1 MNCSMK
7 WFFSITCLALSS
19 TAGIHAEGT
28 VPVAPAQFDKLHAM
42 FKTQPGE
49 SRFWELP
56 WTIQLS
62 RALARGAVEGKPVLV
77 WCGAGGAPV
86 GVC

>member
-1 MNCSMK
+1 MRRTLFAS
-7 WFFSITCLALSS
+7 FILLAG
-19 TAGIHAEGT
+19 AWAA
-28 VPVAPAQFDKLHAM
+28 APAAAQEPKPVPPEQFEELHAM

-49 SRFWELP
+49 SRFWDLP
-56 WTIQLS
+56 WMIQLDE
-62 RALARGAVEGKPVLV
+62 ALRVGAAEGKPVLV

>member
-1 MNCSMK
+1 MSRIATAILLLGVTI
-7 WFFSITCLALSS
+7 SPALSQS
-19 TAGIHAEGT
+19 ATI
-28 VPVAPAQFDKLHAM
+28 APKQFDQLHAM

-49 SRFWELP
+49 SRFWNLP
-56 WTIQLS
+56 WMIQLDE
-62 RALARGAVEGKPVLV
+62 AIKKGAADGKPIFV

>member
-1 MNCSMK
+1 MTRN
-7 WFFSITCLALSS
+7 FLASLLVLAFVRVAA
-19 TAGIHAEGT
+19 TAKE
-28 VPVAPAQFDKLHAM
+28 PARMPPQDFAKLHAM
-42 FKTQPGE
+42 FKSQPGE

-56 WTIQLS
+56 WMIQLD
-62 RALARGAVEGKPVLV
+62 RALRKGAAEGKPVFV

>member
-1 MNCSMK
+1 MC
-7 WFFSITCLALSS
+7 
-19 TAGIHAEGT
+19 
-28 VPVAPAQFDKLHAM
+28 
-42 FKTQPGE
+42 KTQPGE

-56 WTIQLS
+56 WMIQLDE
-62 RALARGAVEGKPVLV
+62 ALRKGAAEGKPVFV

>member
-1 MNCSMK
+1 MLRK
-7 WFFSITCLALSS
+7 LSPLLLLLYVCVV
-19 TAGIHAEGT
+19 T
-28 VPVAPAQFDKLHAM
+28 PVAAQQPKPILPKQFDELHAM

-49 SRFWELP
+49 SRFWKLP
-56 WTIQLS
+56 WMIQLDE
-62 RALARGAVEGKPVLV
+62 AIKKGAAEGKPILV

>member
-1 MNCSMK
+1 MSRKLFAFVLLLCA
-7 WFFSITCLALSS
+7 CVS
-19 TAGIHAEGT
+19 TPTAAQQPQPI
-28 VPVAPAQFDKLHAM
+28 PAKQFDGLHAM

-49 SRFWELP
+49 SKFWKLP
-56 WTIQLS
+56 WMIQLDE
-62 RALARGAVEGKPVLV
+62 AIEKGAAEGKPIFV

>member
-1 MNCSMK
+1 MTR
-7 WFFSITCLALSS
+7 FLLASIVALVYACLAIPT
-19 TAGIHAEGT
+19 TAKDSQTISVE
-28 VPVAPAQFDKLHAM
+28 QFEQLHAM

-56 WTIQLS
+56 WMIQLDE
-62 RALARGAVEGKPVLV
+62 ALAKGAAERRPIFV

>member
-1 MNCSMK
+1 MK
-7 WFFSITCLALSS
+7 LIFPALALLLATLSDARS
-19 TAGIHAEGT
+19 ESLEAI
-28 VPVAPAQFDKLHAM
+28 APEDFCGLHAM

-49 SRFWELP
+49 SLFWDLP
-56 WTIQLS
+56 WMIQLDE
-62 RALARGAVEGKPVLV
+62 AIARGAKEGKPLLV

>member
-1 MNCSMK
+1 MK
-7 WFFSITCLALSS
+7 LFFSIICLALSW
-19 TAGIHAEGT
+19 AVGICAEGP

-62 RALARGAVEGKPVLV
+62 RALERGAAEGKPVLV

>member
-1 MNCSMK
+1 MRRILNASVLVLGC
-7 WFFSITCLALSS
+7 IGLAA
-19 TAGIHAEGT
+19 TGIARPRTIHPER
-28 VPVAPAQFDKLHAM
+28 FESLHAM

-56 WTIQLS
+56 WRIQLDE
-62 RALARGAVEGKPVLV
+62 ALRKGAEEGKPIFV

>member
-1 MNCSMK
+1 MKALAPIICSC
-7 WFFSITCLALSS
+7 FALFWP
-19 TAGIHAEGT
+19 AGIRAEGPT
-28 VPVAPAQFDKLHAM
+28 PVAPGQFDKLHEM

-49 SRFWELP
+49 SRFWDLS

-62 RALARGAVEGKPVLV
+62 RALERGAAAGKPILV

>member
-1 MNCSMK
+1 MK
-7 WFFSITCLALSS
+7 LLPIQLLLIYAVACPLSLRAKQPPPIPS
-19 TAGIHAEGT
+19 T
-28 VPVAPAQFDKLHAM
+28 QFESLHAM

-56 WTIQLS
+56 WMIQLDE
-62 RALARGAVEGKPVLV
+62 ALKKGAAEGRPIFV

>member
-1 MNCSMK
+1 MARKIFMWLLGLASVCNAAMVHARDPE
-7 WFFSITCLALSS
+7 SIS
-19 TAGIHAEGT
+19 TK
-28 VPVAPAQFDKLHAM
+28 QFDELHAM

-49 SRFWELP
+49 SKYWELP
-56 WTIQLS
+56 WMIQLDE
-62 RALARGAVEGKPVLV
+62 AIAKGAAEGKPIFV

>member
-1 MNCSMK
+1 MTRHLFTLIVTLICA
-7 WFFSITCLALSS
+7 CLA
-19 TAGIHAEGT
+19 I
-28 VPVAPAQFDKLHAM
+28 PAAAKDSQPISPEQFDQLHAM

-49 SRFWELP
+49 SRFWDLP
-56 WTIQLS
+56 WMIQLDE
-62 RALARGAVEGKPVLV
+62 ALAKGAAEGKPIFV

>member
-1 MNCSMK
+1 MTRFLIS
-7 WFFSITCLALSS
+7 SIVALAHACLAVS
-19 TAGIHAEGT
+19 TTANDPQTISLEEFE
-28 VPVAPAQFDKLHAM
+28 QLHAM

-56 WTIQLS
+56 WMIQLDE
-62 RALARGAVEGKPVLV
+62 ACKKGAAEGMPIFV

>member
-1 MNCSMK
+1 MARTLFRMLVLTSL
-7 WFFSITCLALSS
+7 W
-19 TAGIHAEGT
+19 
-28 VPVAPAQFDKLHAM
+28 PAMPAAAQQTRPIPPEQFDNLHAM

-56 WTIQLS
+56 WMIQLDE
-62 RALARGAVEGKPVLV
+62 AIEKGAKEGKPILV

>member
-1 MNCSMK
+1 MK
-7 WFFSITCLALSS
+7 RPNVVSLAILCVF
-19 TAGIHAEGT
+19 AAA
-28 VPVAPAQFDKLHAM
+28 PVVAQQPKQIPPEQFEQLHAM
-42 FKTQPGE
+42 FKTQPDE

-56 WTIQLS
+56 WKIQLDEAIS
-62 RALARGAVEGKPVLV
+62 QGAEQGKPIFV

>member
-1 MNCSMK
+1 MVRTLLTSVAVLIGM
-7 WFFSITCLALSS
+7 WLAL
-19 TAGIHAEGT
+19 
-28 VPVAPAQFDKLHAM
+28 PPAQAADAISPEQFEELHAM

-49 SRFWELP
+49 SRFWDLP
-56 WTIQLS
+56 WIIQLDE
-62 RALARGAVEGKPVLV
+62 ALKKGAAEGKPILV